1 MARMHR
7 ALGILPITALLL
19 AACARGT
26 GAGASDPSLAPL
38 PSSITASSSAPGAA
52 ASAGETAGTG
62 RIDIGAL
69 VGDAASYEGQD
80 VTILGR
86 VDSVLADGQAF
97 TTSANGDDN
106 SILVIVGDDATVQK
120 DITEKAVVFITGNV
134 VPFTGEDLAAAGA
147 AVGADQL
154 SDYQG
159 DYAIVATEI
168 ADPLSSGS

>member
-1 MARMHR
+1 MARMRR

-26 GAGASDPSLAPL
+26 GAGGSDASMAP
-38 PSSITASSSAPGAA
+38 PMSSSGGSSASASAA
-52 ASAGETAGTG
+52 ASVGESPAAG

-97 TTSANGDDN
+97 TTSANGDDDN
-106 SILVIVGDDATVQK
+106 ILVIVGDNATIEK
-120 DITEKAVVFITGNV
+120 DITEKAVVFITGTV
-134 VPFTGEDLAAAGA
+134 VPFTGDDLAAAGA
-147 AVGADQL
+147 AIGADQL

-159 DYAIVATEI
+159 DYAIVATDI
-168 ADPLSSGS
+168 ADPLNSGS